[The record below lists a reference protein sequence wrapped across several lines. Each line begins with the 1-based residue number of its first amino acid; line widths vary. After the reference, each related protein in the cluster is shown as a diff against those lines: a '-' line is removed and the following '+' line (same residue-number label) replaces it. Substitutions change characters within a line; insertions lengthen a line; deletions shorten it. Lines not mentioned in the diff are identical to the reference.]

1 MECVRLAGAFRLDG
15 PGAQHNRGH
24 ERTPKREQALAS
36 SAHSKRFAMSED
48 RPTPGQDFLSL
59 DYSLTSDGKTSFFS
73 GAFMS
78 QTKPSL
84 DDLRIQRKTTS
95 QAKPGVWV
103 WLGFV
108 LMLLAVGVL
117 IWWFKGDRAMEVHTA
132 LVRETATVGN
142 ERTVLNASGYVTA
155 RREAT
160 VSSKVTGKVIE
171 VLVEEGMKVQEGQV
185 LARLDDTNVKT
196 SLFLAQAQLVSARN
210 ALAETRVRI
219 READQELNRQSGLLK
234 ARVAMQSDYDH
245 AEASWLALKAR
256 LEQQQSDVSVG
267 EKQVDYWQQQLDDTI
282 IRAPFAGI
290 VTSKNAQP
298 GEMISPISAGGGFT
312 RTGICTI
319 VDMQSLEIEID
330 VNESYINRVESGQPV
345 EATLDAYPDW
355 KIPCKVIAIIPT
367 ADRQKS
373 TVKVRV
379 GFDKLDPRILP
390 EMSVKVAFREAASPG
405 SVAQRTVS
413 VPKAAIHQEDGH
425 DVVLVVQNNHA
436 ERRAITVSSTTDD
449 ETIVNAGLSAGEKV
463 ILDWPPGLTEGVKVK
478 RAKP

>member
-1 MECVRLAGAFRLDG
+1 
-15 PGAQHNRGH
+15 
-24 ERTPKREQALAS
+24 
-36 SAHSKRFAMSED
+36 
-48 RPTPGQDFLSL
+48 
-59 DYSLTSDGKTSFFS
+59 
-73 GAFMS
+73 MS
-78 QTKPSL
+78 QPKPSL
-84 DDLRIQRKTTS
+84 DDLRIERRSTS
-95 QAKPGVWV
+95 QANPGI
-103 WLGFV
+103 WLWMGLILV
-108 LMLLAVGVL
+108 LLLVGASF
-117 IWWFKGDRAMEVHTA
+117 WWFKGASAITVHTA
-132 LVRETATVGN
+132 LVRESSSAGN

-160 VSSKVTGKVIE
+160 VSSKVTGKVVE
-171 VLVEEGMKVQEGQV
+171 VLIEEGMKVQEGQV

-219 READQELNRQSGLLK
+219 REAEQELERQSGLLK
-234 ARVAMQSDYDH
+234 AKIAAQADYDH
-245 AEASWLALKAR
+245 AEASALALKAK
-256 LEQQQSDVSVG
+256 LEQQQSDVSVA
-267 EKQVDYWQQQLDDTI
+267 EKQIEYWQQQLDDTI

-330 VNESYINRVESGQPV
+330 VNESYINRVDAGQPV
-345 EATLDAYPDW
+345 EAALDAYPDW

-390 EMSVKVAFREAASPG
+390 EMSVKVAFHEAARAG
-405 SVAQRTVS
+405 SVAARTVS
-413 VPKAAIHQEDGH
+413 VPKAAVHQQDGH
-425 DVVLVVQNNHA
+425 DVVLVVQNERA
-436 ERRAITVSSTTDD
+436 ERRAVTVSSSTDN
-449 ETIVNAGLSAGEKV
+449 ETVVTAGLTSGEKV
-463 ILDWPPGLTEGVKVK
+463 ILDWPPGLTDGVKVK
-478 RAKP
+478 EAKP